1 MDFNKETALVETVLF
16 LESEPVTAKVIS
28 NKAQLSEEVVEKC
41 LEKLK
46 EIGPKSL
53 ALPEIIIVDIQL
65 ADETGYSL
73 VQEITKHYKT
83 IKCVM
88 YSMYDSAGY
97 ILQAKNSGAKGY
109 VSKVA
114 SEEELVHCLEVVQS
128 GGIYLEKE
136 KIEAQQKLEDLTL
149 LFTKQETCIL
159 EKLLQGKSNE
169 DISNELFIS
178 MHTVENY
185 VSFIYDK
192 TNVKNRA
199 ELLEKFK

>member
-1 MDFNKETALVETVLF
+1 MKNELYIVDDHKMLLKGLKDY
-16 LESEPVTAKVIS
+16 LEENTKWKCS
-28 NKAQLSEEVVEKC
+28 NIFTDKDAC

-46 EIGPKSL
+46 EIGPRSL
-53 ALPEIIIVDIQL
+53 NLPEVIIVDIQL
-65 ADETGYSL
+65 AEGTGYSL
-73 VQEITKHYKT
+73 VKEITKSFKT

-97 ILQAKNSGAKGY
+97 ILQAKNCGAKGY

-114 SEEELVHCLEVVQS
+114 SEQELVHCLEVVQS
-128 GGIYLEKE
+128 GGVYIEEK

-192 TNVKNRA
+192 ANVKNRA

>member
-1 MDFNKETALVETVLF
+1 MLLKGLKDYLEENTIWKCPFLFTNK
-16 LESEPVTAKVIS
+16 SD
-28 NKAQLSEEVVEKC
+28 C
-41 LEKLK
+41 LEKLN
-46 EIGPKSL
+46 EIGNHSIN
-53 ALPEIIIVDIQL
+53 LPEIIIVDIQL
-65 ADETGYSL
+65 ADGTGYSL
-73 VQEITKHYKT
+73 VQEITKHFKT
-83 IKCVM
+83 IKCIM
-88 YSMYDSAGY
+88 YSMYDSSGY
-97 ILQAKNSGAKGY
+97 ILQAKNCGAKGY

-114 SEEELVHCLEVVQS
+114 SEQELIHCLEVVQS
-128 GGIYLEKE
+128 GGIFLEKN
-136 KIEAQQKLEDLTL
+136 KIEVQQKLEDLTL
-149 LFTKQETCIL
+149 LFTKQETRIL

>member
-1 MDFNKETALVETVLF
+1 MRNELYIVDDHKMLLKGLKDYLEENTAWKCPYTFTDKTE
-16 LESEPVTAKVIS
+16 
-28 NKAQLSEEVVEKC
+28 C

-46 EIGPKSL
+46 EIGNRSPN
-53 ALPEIIIVDIQL
+53 LPEVIIVDIQL
-65 ADETGYSL
+65 ADGTGYSL
-73 VQEITKHYKT
+73 VQEITKHFKT

-97 ILQAKNSGAKGY
+97 ILQAKNCGAKGY

-114 SEEELVHCLEVVQS
+114 SEEELVHCLEVVQR
-128 GGIYLEKE
+128 GGIYLEEK

-192 TNVKNRA
+192 TNVKNRT
-199 ELLEKFK
+199 ELIEKYK

>member
-1 MDFNKETALVETVLF
+1 MRNELYIVDDHKMLLKGLKDYLEEHTSWKCPFLFTNK
-16 LESEPVTAKVIS
+16 
-28 NKAQLSEEVVEKC
+28 NDC

-53 ALPEIIIVDIQL
+53 NLPEIIIVDIQL
-65 ADETGYSL
+65 SEGTGYSL
-73 VQEITKHYKT
+73 VQEITEKYKT

-97 ILQAKNSGAKGY
+97 ILQAKNCGAKGY

-114 SEEELVHCLEVVQS
+114 SEEDLVHCLEVVQS
-128 GGIYLEKE
+128 GGIYLDKN
-136 KIEAQQKLEDLTL
+136 KIEAQQKLEDLTI
-149 LFTKQETCIL
+149 LFTKQETRIL

-169 DISNELFIS
+169 DISKELFIS

-192 TNVKNRA
+192 ANVKNRM

>member
-1 MDFNKETALVETVLF
+1 MRNELYIVDDHKMLLRGLKDYLEEHTNWKCPYIFTNKTE
-16 LESEPVTAKVIS
+16 
-28 NKAQLSEEVVEKC
+28 C

-97 ILQAKNSGAKGY
+97 ILQAKNCGAKGY

-114 SEEELVHCLEVVQS
+114 SEEELVHCLEVVQR
-128 GGIYLEKE
+128 GGIYLEEK

-192 TNVKNRA
+192 TNVKNRT

>member
-1 MDFNKETALVETVLF
+1 MRNELYIVDDHKMLLKGLKDY
-16 LESEPVTAKVIS
+16 LEENTNWKCPSTFTDKTE
-28 NKAQLSEEVVEKC
+28 C

-46 EIGPKSL
+46 EIGNRSPN
-53 ALPEIIIVDIQL
+53 LPEVIIVDIQL
-65 ADETGYSL
+65 ADGTGYSL
-73 VQEITKHYKT
+73 VQEITKHFKT

-97 ILQAKNSGAKGY
+97 ILQAKNCGAKGY

-114 SEEELVHCLEVVQS
+114 SEEELVHCLEVVQR
-128 GGIYLEKE
+128 GGIYLEEK

>member
-1 MDFNKETALVETVLF
+1 MRNELYIVDDHKMLLRGLKDYLEEHTNWKCPYIFTNKTE
-16 LESEPVTAKVIS
+16 
-28 NKAQLSEEVVEKC
+28 C

-73 VQEITKHYKT
+73 VQEITKHYNN

>member
-1 MDFNKETALVETVLF
+1 MRNQLYIVDDHKMLLRGLKDYLEENTNWTCPYIFTDKKE
-16 LESEPVTAKVIS
+16 
-28 NKAQLSEEVVEKC
+28 C

-46 EIGPKSL
+46 EIGNRSPN
-53 ALPEIIIVDIQL
+53 LPEIIIVDIQL
-65 ADETGYSL
+65 ADGTGYSL
-73 VQEITKHYKT
+73 VQEITKHFKT

-97 ILQAKNSGAKGY
+97 ILQAKNCGAKGY

-114 SEEELVHCLEVVQS
+114 SEQELVHCLEVVQR
-128 GGIYLEKE
+128 GGIYLEEK

-192 TNVKNRA
+192 TNVKNRT

>member
-1 MDFNKETALVETVLF
+1 MKNELYIVDDHKMLLKGLKDY
-16 LESEPVTAKVIS
+16 LEENTKWKCS
-28 NKAQLSEEVVEKC
+28 NIFTDKDEC

-46 EIGPKSL
+46 EIGPRSL
-53 ALPEIIIVDIQL
+53 NLPEVIIVDIQL
-65 ADETGYSL
+65 AEGTGYSL
-73 VQEITKHYKT
+73 VQEITKSFKT

-97 ILQAKNSGAKGY
+97 ILQAKNCGAKGY

-114 SEEELVHCLEVVQS
+114 SEQELVHCLEVVQS
-128 GGIYLEKE
+128 GGVYIEEK

-192 TNVKNRA
+192 ANVKNRA

>member
-1 MDFNKETALVETVLF
+1 MLLRGLKDYLEEHTNWKCPYIFTNKTE
-16 LESEPVTAKVIS
+16 
-28 NKAQLSEEVVEKC
+28 C

-53 ALPEIIIVDIQL
+53 ELPEIIIVDIQL

>member
-1 MDFNKETALVETVLF
+1 MRNELYIVDDHKMLLRGLKDYLEEHTNWKCPYIFTNKTE
-16 LESEPVTAKVIS
+16 
-28 NKAQLSEEVVEKC
+28 C

>member
-1 MDFNKETALVETVLF
+1 MRNELYIVDDHKMLLRGLKDYLEEHTNSKCPYIFTNKTE
-16 LESEPVTAKVIS
+16 
-28 NKAQLSEEVVEKC
+28 C

>member
-1 MDFNKETALVETVLF
+1 MKNELYIVDDHKMLLKGLKDY
-16 LESEPVTAKVIS
+16 LEENTKWKCS
-28 NKAQLSEEVVEKC
+28 NIFTDKNGC

-46 EIGPKSL
+46 EIGPRSPN
-53 ALPEIIIVDIQL
+53 LPEVIIVDIQL
-65 ADETGYSL
+65 AEGTGYSL
-73 VQEITKHYKT
+73 VQEITKSFKT

-97 ILQAKNSGAKGY
+97 ILQAKNCGAKGY

-114 SEEELVHCLEVVQS
+114 SEQELVHCLEVVQS
-128 GGIYLEKE
+128 GGVYIEEK

-192 TNVKNRA
+192 ANVKNRA

>member
-1 MDFNKETALVETVLF
+1 MRNELYIVDDHKMLLKGLKDYLEENTAW
-16 LESEPVTAKVIS
+16 
-28 NKAQLSEEVVEKC
+28 KC
-41 LEKLK
+41 PYTFTDKTECLDKLK
-46 EIGPKSL
+46 EIGNRSPN
-53 ALPEIIIVDIQL
+53 LPEVIIVDIQL
-65 ADETGYSL
+65 ADGTGYSL
-73 VQEITKHYKT
+73 VQEITKHFKT

-97 ILQAKNSGAKGY
+97 ILQAKNCGAKGY

-114 SEEELVHCLEVVQS
+114 SEEELVHCLEVVQR
-128 GGIYLEKE
+128 GGIYLEEK

-192 TNVKNRA
+192 TNVKNRS

>member
-1 MDFNKETALVETVLF
+1 MRNELYIVDDHKMLLKGLKDYLEENTAW
-16 LESEPVTAKVIS
+16 
-28 NKAQLSEEVVEKC
+28 KC
-41 LEKLK
+41 PYTFTDKTECLDKLK
-46 EIGPKSL
+46 EIGNRSPN
-53 ALPEIIIVDIQL
+53 LPEVIIVDIQL
-65 ADETGYSL
+65 ADGTGYSL
-73 VQEITKHYKT
+73 VQEITKHFKT

-97 ILQAKNSGAKGY
+97 ILQAKNCGAKGY

-114 SEEELVHCLEVVQS
+114 SEEELVHCLEVVQR
-128 GGIYLEKE
+128 GGIYLEEK

>member
-1 MDFNKETALVETVLF
+1 MRNELYIVDDHKMLLRGLKDYLEEHTNWKCPYIFTNKTE
-16 LESEPVTAKVIS
+16 
-28 NKAQLSEEVVEKC
+28 C

-53 ALPEIIIVDIQL
+53 ELPEIIIVDIQL

>member
-1 MDFNKETALVETVLF
+1 MRNELYIVDDHKMLLKGLKDYLEEHTSWKCSSLFTNK
-16 LESEPVTAKVIS
+16 
-28 NKAQLSEEVVEKC
+28 NDC
-41 LEKLK
+41 LDKLK

-53 ALPEIIIVDIQL
+53 NLPEIIIVDIQL
-65 ADETGYSL
+65 SEGTGYSL
-73 VQEITKHYKT
+73 VQEITEKYKT

-97 ILQAKNSGAKGY
+97 ILQAKNCGAKGY

-114 SEEELVHCLEVVQS
+114 SEEDLVHCLEVVQS
-128 GGIYLEKE
+128 GGIYLEKN

-149 LFTKQETCIL
+149 LFTKQETRIL

-169 DISNELFIS
+169 DISKELFIS

-192 TNVKNRA
+192 ANVKNRM

>member
-1 MDFNKETALVETVLF
+1 MVD
-16 LESEPVTAKVIS
+16 
-28 NKAQLSEEVVEKC
+28 
-41 LEKLK
+41 
-46 EIGPKSL
+46 
-53 ALPEIIIVDIQL
+53 LPEIIIVDIQL

-169 DISNELFIS
+169 EISTELFIS
-178 MHTVENY
+178 LHSVHNY
-185 VSFIYDK
+185 VTYIYTLAD
-192 TNVKNRA
+192 VHNRA
-199 ELLEKFK
+199 EFLEKFGKQ

>member
-1 MDFNKETALVETVLF
+1 MRNELYIVDDHKMLLRGLKDYLEEHTNWKCPYIFTNKTE
-16 LESEPVTAKVIS
+16 
-28 NKAQLSEEVVEKC
+28 C

-53 ALPEIIIVDIQL
+53 DLPEIIIVDIQL

>member
-1 MDFNKETALVETVLF
+1 MKNELYIVDDHKMLLKGLKDY
-16 LESEPVTAKVIS
+16 LEENTKWKCS
-28 NKAQLSEEVVEKC
+28 NIFTDKDEC

-46 EIGPKSL
+46 EIGPRSL
-53 ALPEIIIVDIQL
+53 NLPEVIIVDIQL
-65 ADETGYSL
+65 AEGTGYSL
-73 VQEITKHYKT
+73 VQEITKSLKT

-97 ILQAKNSGAKGY
+97 ILQAKNCGAKGY

-114 SEEELVHCLEVVQS
+114 SEQELVHCLEVVQS
-128 GGIYLEKE
+128 GGVYIEEK

-192 TNVKNRA
+192 ANVKNRA

>member
-1 MDFNKETALVETVLF
+1 MRNELYIVDDHKMLLKGLKDYLEENTAWKCPYTFTDKTE
-16 LESEPVTAKVIS
+16 
-28 NKAQLSEEVVEKC
+28 C

-46 EIGPKSL
+46 EIGNRSPN
-53 ALPEIIIVDIQL
+53 LPEVIIVDIQL
-65 ADETGYSL
+65 ADGTGYSL
-73 VQEITKHYKT
+73 VQEITKHFKT

-97 ILQAKNSGAKGY
+97 ILQAKNCGAKGY

-114 SEEELVHCLEVVQS
+114 SEEELVHCLEVVQR
-128 GGIYLEKE
+128 GGIYLEEK

>member
-1 MDFNKETALVETVLF
+1 MRNELYIVDDHKMLLKGLKDYLEENTAWKCPYTFTDKTE
-16 LESEPVTAKVIS
+16 
-28 NKAQLSEEVVEKC
+28 C

-46 EIGPKSL
+46 EIGNRSPN
-53 ALPEIIIVDIQL
+53 LPEVIIVDIQL
-65 ADETGYSL
+65 ADGTGYSL
-73 VQEITKHYKT
+73 VQEITKHFKT

-97 ILQAKNSGAKGY
+97 ILQAKNCGAKGY

-114 SEEELVHCLEVVQS
+114 SEEELVHCLEVVQR
-128 GGIYLEKE
+128 GGIYLEEK

-149 LFTKQETCIL
+149 LFKKQETCIL